1 MANAPVFRRGSS
13 AGAVDLA
20 RREES
25 DAMFQ
30 VKICGVKT
38 AADALAA
45 ADAGA
50 DAIGL
55 NFYSRSAR
63 FVDRRAAEEIVAA
76 LGARVCKVGVFVN
89 SPLVE
94 LLETADALKLDLIQ
108 LHGDEPPSAMRGLA
122 PRPVM
127 KAFRIG
133 PDGLA
138 PLRNWF
144 DEAMRAGLRP
154 ERVLLDAYQPGEFGG
169 TGHTADWSVAAGYA
183 RTAGMPPLVLAGGLT
198 AENVA
203 AAIEQVRP
211 AAVDTA
217 GGVESAP
224 GVKDHARVREFVA
237 AAKSAFSRVSAAK
250 SC

>member
-1 MANAPVFRRGSS
+1 
-13 AGAVDLA
+13 
-20 RREES
+20 
-25 DAMFQ
+25 MFQ
-30 VKICGVKT
+30 IKICGVKT

-50 DAIGL
+50 DAVGL
-55 NFYSRSAR
+55 NFFPRSAR
-63 FVDRRAAEEIVAA
+63 FVERRAAEEIVAA

-89 SPLVE
+89 APLAE
-94 LLETADALKLDLIQ
+94 ILETADALQLDLIQ
-108 LHGDEPPSAMRGLA
+108 LHGDEPPAAMRGLA

-127 KAFRIG
+127 KAFRLG
-133 PDGLA
+133 PEGLA

-144 DEAMRAGLRP
+144 DETMHAGLWP
-154 ERVLLDAYQPGEFGG
+154 ERVLLDAYQPGEYGG
-169 TGHTADWSVAAGYA
+169 TGRTADWSAAAGYA
-183 RTAGMPPLVLAGGLT
+183 RTPGMPPLVLAGGLV

-224 GVKDHARVREFVA
+224 GVKDRARMQEFVA
-237 AAKSAFSRVSAAK
+237 AAKQAFSRVFTAK
-250 SC
+250 ER

>member
-1 MANAPVFRRGSS
+1 
-13 AGAVDLA
+13 
-20 RREES
+20 
-25 DAMFQ
+25 MFQ
-30 VKICGVKT
+30 LKICGVKT
-38 AADALAA
+38 AADAVAA

-50 DAIGL
+50 DAVGL
-55 NFYSRSAR
+55 NFFSRSAR
-63 FVDRRAAEEIVAA
+63 CVARCAAEEIVAA
-76 LGARVCKVGVFVN
+76 LGTRVCKVGVFVN
-89 SPLVE
+89 APLADI
-94 LLETADALKLDLIQ
+94 LETADALKLDLIQ
-108 LHGDEPPSAMRGLA
+108 LHGDEPPAAMRGLE

-144 DEAMRAGLRP
+144 DEAMRAGLWP
-154 ERVLLDAYQPGEFGG
+154 ERVLLDAYQPGEYGG
-169 TGHTADWSVAAGYA
+169 TGRTADWSAAAEYA

-203 AAIEQVRP
+203 AAIEQARP

-224 GVKDHARVREFVA
+224 GVKDHGRMREFVA
-237 AAKSAFSRVSAAK
+237 AAKRGFSRISAAK
-250 SC
+250 L